1 MDINELQKYL
11 EKIDFNALNKAKGNL
26 SEDDAYIG
34 ELFNSSIDNIKQ
46 HNIDVARIK
55 LSRVVKLDPTFEK
68 AKLLLEKI
76 NSLESDKSLGDKME
90 DALLNKEEKE
100 KKVIRQPSPTK
111 KPSEPLEYKPSNQQ
125 KTTKTKTKTFS
136 VVGKGRKITPFA
148 FIKTQMIIIIALV
161 VVILILIAIIL
172 GMRKKFAN
180 YVAEQPDLKLT
191 IQEMEVEKQNQSV
204 ITQSAI
210 EKYIRKIEE
219 YQNRLTTSD
228 SDIATSQQEAEKFE
242 QQNFLYRGK
251 YLSVMQKY
259 PDALASLLDID
270 IEKAN
275 FSESDMNL
283 YNETIDECKKN
294 ISISLYQSGNK
305 LYQDFKYKE
314 AFENFNKIWNY
325 YPDYQS
331 VKQWDNDKLYSNL
344 VYDSVYKMSKCAF
357 ETGNYIIAI
366 DGYKFLEDSQS
377 EFAKTNRDGLIY
389 HSAKAYAGT
398 EDYIKAEELFKKVIK
413 EHPTSELVVYAK
425 ERLAAVQIKLG
436 K

>member
-1 MDINELQKYL
+1 MDINELQKHL

-34 ELFNSSIDNIKQ
+34 ELFNSAIDNIKQ

-76 NSLESDKSLGDKME
+76 DSLESDKSLGDKME
-90 DALLNKEEKE
+90 DALLKKEEKE
-100 KKVIRQPSPTK
+100 KKIIKQSSKDK
-111 KPSEPLEYKPSNQQ
+111 KPSSPSENKSSNQQ
-125 KTTKTKTKTFS
+125 KITRTKTLS

-148 FIKTQMIIIIALV
+148 FIKTQMIIIITLV
-161 VVILILIAIIL
+161 VVILILIVIIL
-172 GMRKKFAN
+172 GMRKKFEN
-180 YVAEQPDLKLT
+180 YVAEQPDLKQT
-191 IQEMEVEKQNQSV
+191 IQEMEVEKQNQSI

-219 YQNRLTTSD
+219 YQSRLTTSD
-228 SDIATSQQEAEKFE
+228 SDIATSKREAEKFE

-270 IEKAN
+270 IEKAD
-275 FSESDMNL
+275 FSELDMNL
-283 YNETIDECKKN
+283 YNETIEECKKN
-294 ISISLYQSGNK
+294 ISISLYNSGNK

-331 VKQWDNDKLYSNL
+331 VKQWETDNLYSNL

-377 EFAKTNRDGLIY
+377 EFAKINRDGLIY

-413 EHPTSELVVYAK
+413 EYPTSELVVYAK
-425 ERLAAVQIKLG
+425 ERLAAVQIRLG